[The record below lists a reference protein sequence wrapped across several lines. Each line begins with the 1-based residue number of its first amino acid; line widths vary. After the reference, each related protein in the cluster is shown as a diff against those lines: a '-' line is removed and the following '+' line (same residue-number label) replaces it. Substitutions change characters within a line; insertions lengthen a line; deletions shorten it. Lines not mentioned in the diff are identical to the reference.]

1 MHSLRAAL
9 PSSWSYSSTSR
20 GGRRLYYPKTRV
32 TSSAASS
39 PTSSTLLRPTTTRGL
54 SPIRRPWRRLSA
66 KLRLSRTNGSGS
78 TAGSTTKRVKGY
90 APWNPQKKTKVILEQ
105 VEEILEEY
113 RNYLPLTGRQI
124 FYRLVG
130 KYEYEKNERAYERL
144 TNYLVRARRAGI
156 IPFAFIRDDGAS
168 VMEHVHYRDENAFY
182 EHIRKQGEAYRRDKL
197 ANQKVDIRVYCEA
210 AGMMPQLH
218 ATCEPYSV
226 PVYSCSGF
234 DSLTAKYDLAQAC
247 KKTFAY
253 EGRKTVIL
261 HLGDYD
267 PSGESIFNDGLVED
281 IHAFLERDVSH
292 KEPHEIAVFERVALK
307 PEHIERFNLPTAPPK
322 SSDSR
327 AKNWQGVA
335 TCQLEALPP
344 DVLAGLL
351 DATIKTYINLAV
363 YEQDLRAK
371 GEERRRITRALPAGT
386 A

>member
-1 MHSLRAAL
+1 
-9 PSSWSYSSTSR
+9 
-20 GGRRLYYPKTRV
+20 
-32 TSSAASS
+32 
-39 PTSSTLLRPTTTRGL
+39 
-54 SPIRRPWRRLSA
+54 
-66 KLRLSRTNGSGS
+66 
-78 TAGSTTKRVKGY
+78 
-90 APWNPQKKTKVILEQ
+90 
-105 VEEILEEY
+105 
-113 RNYLPLTGRQI
+113 LPLTGRQI

-281 IHAFLERDVSH
+281 IHAFLDRDVPH
-292 KEPHEIAVFERVALK
+292 KFPEEVAIFERVALR
-307 PEHIERFNLPTAPPK
+307 PEHGDEYDLDPAPPK
-322 SSDSR
+322 ASDSR
-327 AKNWQGVA
+327 TKNWSG
-335 TCQLEALPP
+335 TETYQLEALPP
-344 DVLAGLL
+344 DELASLL
-351 DATIKTYINLAV
+351 TDAMERHIDTEI
-363 YEQDLRAK
+363 YEQDLEK
-371 GEERRRITRALPAGT
+371 EEEEAQRITKALPAPAST
-386 A
+386 D